1 MSRQQ
6 INEGKRVLRLKEVC
20 GRTGISRAG
29 VYDRTNPNSKYFD
42 PRFPRS
48 FKLGMRS
55 VGWDSEEVDAWIALM
70 KEGE

>member
-1 MSRQQ
+1 MPKQQ
-6 INEGKRVLRLKEVC
+6 IYEGKRVLRMEGVC
-20 GRTGISRAG
+20 IRTGLSRAG
-29 VYDRTNPNSKYFD
+29 VYDRTNPTSKYFD

-70 KEGE
+70 KEGA